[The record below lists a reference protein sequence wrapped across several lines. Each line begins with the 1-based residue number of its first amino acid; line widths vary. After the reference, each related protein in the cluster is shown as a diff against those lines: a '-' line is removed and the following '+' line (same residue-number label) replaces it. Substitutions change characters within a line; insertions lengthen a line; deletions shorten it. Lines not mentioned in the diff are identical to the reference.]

1 MSDYPPGSKADYA
14 CDRVNRQEVLS
25 PQNPSGQ
32 CLVNYFK
39 KILVAVDYLT
49 STSELFEVALQ
60 LAKACNSHLM
70 LFHCLQEP
78 ISGMPEFLAHA
89 GMGAYSGVYSQE
101 IIELEEQVVREATE
115 ELEAWLS
122 SFVNRARE
130 AGVEAE
136 SNYLIGEPGRQICAF
151 AKEWGA
157 DLILIGRRGRSGLS
171 ELLLGSVSNY
181 AIHHAHCAVLV
192 IQHQD

>member
-1 MSDYPPGSKADYA
+1 MS
-14 CDRVNRQEVLS
+14 DRVNRHEVLT
-25 PQNPSGQ
+25 PPNPNGQ
-32 CLVNYFK
+32 GLVNRFK

-49 STSELFEVALQ
+49 STSELFEAALQ
-60 LAKACNSHLM
+60 LAKDCNSHLV

-115 ELEAWLS
+115 ELQTWLGTL
-122 SFVNRARE
+122 VEKAKE
-130 AGVEAE
+130 AGIEAT
-136 SNYLIGEPGRQICAF
+136 SDYLTGEPGRQICAF

-157 DLILIGRRGRSGLS
+157 DLILVGRRGRRGLS

-181 AIHHAHCAVLV
+181 VIHQAHCAVLV
-192 IQHQD
+192 IQHQE

>member
-1 MSDYPPGSKADYA
+1 MSDSPPSSIKAERD
-14 CDRVNRQEVLS
+14 NHQEVLT
-25 PQNPSGQ
+25 PQNPNEQ
-32 CLVNYFK
+32 ALINCFK

-49 STSELFEVALQ
+49 STSELFEISLQ
-60 LAKACNSHLM
+60 LAKVCNSHLM
-70 LFHCLQEP
+70 LFHCVQEP

-101 IIELEEQVVREATE
+101 ILELEEQVVKEATE
-115 ELEAWLS
+115 ELKAWLGS
-122 SFVNRARE
+122 LVNKARD
-130 AGVEAE
+130 AGIQAA
-136 SNYLIGEPGRQICAF
+136 SDYLTGEPGRQICAF

-181 AIHHAHCAVLV
+181 VIHHAHCAVMV
-192 IQHQD
+192 IQHQE